1 MLGERIDAVGEPFD
15 DLGGRRRRGL
25 RPVLAAR
32 VGALD
37 QDARHPAM
45 YAPDVADQ
53 IFDGPVGARRNGRVD
68 ARVLSGRLG
77 MPLVHDEEA
86 GLYALGPESGGRA
99 LTSAEVTDFTL
110 PDWQDGELTL
120 SELRGQKVL
129 LICWASW

>member
-1 MLGERIDAVGEPFD
+1 MILTSLDVDSGELE
-15 DLGGRRRRGL
+15 RRTGWAIK
-25 RPVLAAR
+25 PQ
-32 VGALD
+32 GACKDVRCVPL
-37 QDARHPAM
+37 
-45 YAPDVADQ
+45 PDRLPD
-53 IFDGPVGARRNGRVD
+53 GRVD
-68 ARVLSGRLG
+68 ARVLSERLG